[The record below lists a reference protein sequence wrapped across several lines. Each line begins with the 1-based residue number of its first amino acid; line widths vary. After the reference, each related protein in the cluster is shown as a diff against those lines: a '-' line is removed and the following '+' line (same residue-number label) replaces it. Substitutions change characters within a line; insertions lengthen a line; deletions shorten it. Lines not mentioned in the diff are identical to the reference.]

1 MPTPQRSLESLS
13 GQEAVGLLSAALVG
27 RVVFS
32 VGALP
37 AVVPVTFAV
46 LDHAVVLRTAA
57 DTRLAAAADGAVLA
71 FEVDE
76 VDPVTRT
83 GWSVVVTGVAE
94 VVTDAFRRALIHSVV
109 EPFAPG
115 DHQVYI
121 RIPLSVVTGRRVTA
135 GVQPVGASGH
145 GGRGSAGHS

>member
-1 MPTPQRSLESLS
+1 MPTSQRSLGHLS
-13 GQEAVGLLSAALVG
+13 RHEAVELLSTALVG

-46 LDHAVVLRTAA
+46 LDDAVLLRTAA
-57 DTRLAAAADGAVLA
+57 GTRLAKAADGAVLA
-71 FEVDE
+71 FEADE

-94 VVTDAFRRALIHSVV
+94 VVTDALRQALIRSVV

-115 DHQVYI
+115 DHRVYI
-121 RIPLSVVTGRRVTA
+121 RLPLSVVTGRRVT
-135 GVQPVGASGH
+135 SGTW
-145 GGRGSAGHS
+145 

>member
-1 MPTPQRSLESLS
+1 MPPSQRSLEALS
-13 GQEAVGLLSAALVG
+13 GQEAVELLSKALIG

-57 DTRLAAAADGAVLA
+57 DTRLATAADGAVLA
-71 FEVDE
+71 FEVDD

-94 VVTDAFRRALIHSVV
+94 VVTDALRCALIRAVV

-121 RIPLSVVTGRRVTA
+121 RLPLSVVTGRRVTA
-135 GVQPVGASGH
+135 DAP
-145 GGRGSAGHS
+145 

>member
-1 MPTPQRSLESLS
+1 MLTSQRSLEALS
-13 GQEAVGLLSAALVG
+13 GQESVGLLSAALIG

-46 LDHAVVLRTAA
+46 L
-57 DTRLAAAADGAVLA
+57 
-71 FEVDE
+71 EM
-76 VDPVTRT
+76 DPVTRT

-94 VVTDAFRRALIHSVV
+94 VVTDAVRRALIHSVV
-109 EPFAPG
+109 EPYAPG

-135 GVQPVGASGH
+135 CTRRPLATPPTATPSQ
-145 GGRGSAGHS
+145 